1 MGWTDTTKKSSG
13 NRRATTTL
21 AGIGDILGSLGK
33 QESKFYELE
42 VGEVLD
48 ICLNSEHEAFEAL
61 GGYSNGAIGR
71 VKIRLL
77 HSKPISS
84 TIDYSG
90 GKLGK
95 EIWARPLFSNTK
107 SYPLMREYVVVG
119 DFKALICERWN
130 TTAAEPEAQES
141 TICSTPFS

>member
-48 ICLNSEHEAFEAL
+48 ICLNSDHEAFEAL

-119 DFKALICERWN
+119 EYLSKMTASTKAIAR
-130 TTAAEPEAQES
+130 
-141 TICSTPFS
+141 